1 MITTLS
7 ASPLLRDIETLPPS
21 YREEVSDFVAYL
33 KRKYLRSI
41 AETALLSEASLA
53 KEWDTPEEDTAWE
66 TL

>member
-1 MITTLS
+1 MMNTLP
-7 ASPLLRDIETLPPS
+7 ASPLLRDIEKLPPS
-21 YREEVSDFVAYL
+21 YQEEVNDFVAYL

-53 KEWDTPEEDTAWE
+53 KEWDTPEEDAAWE